1 MIALDNQKIA
11 DFCKNNNIVFLGL
24 FGSAAREELHAGSDI
39 DLLIRYGQP
48 VGLFEHSRVAI
59 ELESLFG
66 RQVDLVTERAL
77 NKYIKAHVYRD
88 LKPLYGQR
96 SS

>member
-1 MIALDNQKIA
+1 MIPLDNQKIA
-11 DFCKNNNIVFLGL
+11 YFCRNNNISFLGI
-24 FGSAAREELHAGSDI
+24 FGSASREDFRNTSDI
-39 DLLIRYGQP
+39 DLLVRYNKP
-48 VGLFEHSRVAI
+48 IGLFEHSRVAL

-66 RQVDLVTERAL
+66 RPVDLVTENAL
-77 NKYIKAHVYRD
+77 SKYIKDNVYHD

>member
-1 MIALDNQKIA
+1 MIALDSQKLA
-11 DFCKNNNIVFLGL
+11 DFCKNNNIVFLGM
-24 FGSAAREELHAGSDI
+24 FGSAARNELRNTSDV
-39 DLLIRYGQP
+39 DLLVRYNEP
-48 VGLFEHSRVAI
+48 IGLFEHSRVAL

-66 RQVDLVTERAL
+66 RPVDLVTENAL
-77 NKYIKAHVYRD
+77 NKYIKPRVYHD